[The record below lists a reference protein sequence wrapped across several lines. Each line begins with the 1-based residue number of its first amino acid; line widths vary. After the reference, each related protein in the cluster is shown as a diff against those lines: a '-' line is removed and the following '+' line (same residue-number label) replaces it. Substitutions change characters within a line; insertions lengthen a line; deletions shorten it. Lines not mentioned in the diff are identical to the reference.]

1 MMRAMGRIHFTANLQ
16 RHVAAPSADVHGAT
30 VAAALDAVFADHPRL
45 RSYIVDE
52 QGRLRQHVNVY
63 VNDEAVRDR
72 VRLSDPVAAA
82 DEIFVFQA
90 LSGG

>member
-1 MMRAMGRIHFTANLQ
+1 MATIAFTPNLQ
-16 RHVAAPSADVHGAT
+16 RHVSCPPAVAEART
-30 VAAALDAVFADHPRL
+30 VREALDHVFAANPQL

-52 QGRLRQHVNVY
+52 QGRLRKHVNVY
-63 VNDEAVRDR
+63 INDRTVSDR
-72 VRLSDPVAAA
+72 IALSDAVTPS